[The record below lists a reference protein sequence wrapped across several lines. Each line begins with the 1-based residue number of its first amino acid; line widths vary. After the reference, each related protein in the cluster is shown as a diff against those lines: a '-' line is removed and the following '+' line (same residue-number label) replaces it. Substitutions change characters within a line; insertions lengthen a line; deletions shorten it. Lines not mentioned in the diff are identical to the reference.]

1 MASILER
8 NKKLKPAKKTREE
21 YAEDALYREV
31 WEEVNNEKTQAFIK
45 KYSRYIIAG
54 VLIILIVATAVV
66 IGVRTHRAHKMA
78 IAENYE
84 LAVQKLDAN
93 MLAAVADSASGTTSD
108 LALFQAYLLDGDIQK
123 LEQLATDGH
132 SRDFRDLARLHVVGL
147 RGDDMTA
154 ADVEQYLAPLD
165 TKKSPYYY
173 TGRLTVAKKYL
184 ADGDR
189 TTANKWLDVIIND
202 ADAPAVISANAQ
214 ALR

>member
-1 MASILER
+1 MTTVTVACPFQSSVCVQTEDRAL
-8 NKKLKPAKKTREE
+8 LKNLR
-21 YAEDALYREV
+21 L
-31 WEEVNNEKTQAFIK
+31 
-45 KYSRYIIAG
+45 KYG
-54 VLIILIVATAVV
+54 
-66 IGVRTHRAHKMA
+66 
-78 IAENYE
+78 
-84 LAVQKLDAN
+84 Q
-93 MLAAVADSASGTTSD
+93 
-108 LALFQAYLLDGDIQK
+108 YLLDGDIQK
-123 LEQLATDGH
+123 LEQLATGGH